1 MWHSIGLEE
10 SIRQDVEF
18 IKKAP
23 FMRQDLHVVGYAYDI
38 ETGLLT
44 QVA

>member
-1 MWHSIGLEE
+1 
-10 SIRQDVEF
+10 VEF

-23 FMRQDLHVVGYAYDI
+23 FLKKDLYVVGYAFDV

-44 QVA
+44 QIV